1 MPRCCWGFQAG
12 IVVTPLQKLTK
23 RPKWRTM
30 KHDPS
35 GVKRK
40 RVANDFS
47 AEKVMRLMED
57 EKCSDWCKRNCQMT
71 HLTKMTVKETCRKD
85 GVGMLLTKF
94 HIYSL
99 FTTSHCAK

>member
-1 MPRCCWGFQAG
+1 M
-12 IVVTPLQKLTK
+12 
-23 RPKWRTM
+23 M

-40 RVANDFS
+40 RVAKDFS
-47 AEKVMRLMED
+47 AEEVIRLMED
-57 EKCSDWCKRNCQMT
+57 KEFGAWCEKTCHMT
-71 HLTKMTVKETCRKD
+71 HLTKMTVKETSRRD
-85 GVGMLLTKF
+85 GVGMLLAKF